1 MSMQMSGRNR
11 LPGNSPHPTLS
22 PLASGDR
29 RSNRSGASLN
39 YFRERSLFFF
49 VDIFFNC
56 SNGLHSRL
64 ATRRMAFWNEFSLP
78 LRFFPLR
85 FQLKS
90 QRGPSYHSN
99 IFLISLKKKESS
111 NFFFLVPVLER

>member
-39 YFRERSLFFF
+39 YFRERSLFFSST
-49 VDIFFNC
+49 FFSIVRMVSILDSQHVGWHFGTSFPFLYVSFLFG
-56 SNGLHSRL
+56 SN
-64 ATRRMAFWNEFSLP
+64 
-78 LRFFPLR
+78 
-85 FQLKS
+85 
-90 QRGPSYHSN
+90 
-99 IFLISLKKKESS
+99 
-111 NFFFLVPVLER
+111 